1 MDANHNSQ
9 QNPDDMNPFS
19 HIKTI
24 VDDALAGLASDGAL
38 PDGLDA
44 SRVVV
49 EPPRDPA
56 HGDVTTNAA
65 MVLAKPAGKS
75 PRDIAASLC
84 TVLAEHADIA
94 SAEIAGPGFVNLRIS
109 KAFWPGFIRSVLS
122 AGEKFADSTL
132 GQGRRVNVEYVSAN
146 PTGPLHV
153 GHCRGAVFGDA
164 LATLLEVTGHNVTR
178 EYYTND
184 AGSQIDTL
192 GDSVFLRYLEALGE
206 DIGEI
211 PAGLYPGDYLI
222 PVGKQLAGEFGGKL
236 KTMDEAQRKL
246 LVKDRSIDAMMDMI
260 REDLARLNIHQDVFF
275 SERILHENGKIAETV
290 QTMRD
295 AGLVYEGRLPPP
307 KGQLPEGWEDRE
319 QTLFRATEFGDDI
332 DRPLMKSDGTFT
344 YFAADVAYAR
354 DKINRGFTELV
365 FILGADHG
373 GYVKRLQA
381 VTKALSQ
388 GNASA
393 DVLLCQ
399 LVRLFRAGEPVKM
412 SKRAGEFITLRE
424 VVDEVGSDVLRF
436 MMLTRKND
444 APLDFDFQKVT
455 EQSRD
460 NPVWYVQYA
469 HARIGSAF
477 ARAEIEVGE
486 AVADLS
492 DVPEESLLLL
502 SDETEQ
508 RIIGLIAGWPRAVEL
523 AAVNREPHRLAFY
536 LYEIAAEFHSYYNK
550 GKDQPQLR
558 FILPKQVHLTQ
569 ARLALL
575 QMIRYTLVSG
585 LSILGVKP
593 VDEM

>member
-1 MDANHNSQ
+1 MDAGTIHSTVR
-9 QNPDDMNPFS
+9 DHMDPFS
-19 HIKTI
+19 HFKTI
-24 VDDALAGLASDGAL
+24 VDDALARLASEGLL
-38 PDGLDA
+38 PAGLDA

-56 HGDVTTNAA
+56 HGDITTNAA

-75 PRDIAASLC
+75 PRDIAGSLC
-84 TVLAEHADIA
+84 EVLGEHADVA

-109 KAFWPGFIRSVLS
+109 KTFWPGFMRTVLS
-122 AGEKFADSTL
+122 AGERFADSTM
-132 GQGRRVNVEYVSAN
+132 GQGRLVNVEYVSAN

-164 LATLLEVTGHNVTR
+164 LANLLEMTGYNVTR

-192 GDSVFLRYLEALGE
+192 GDSVYLRYLEALGE
-206 DIGEI
+206 DIGDI
-211 PAGLYPGDYLI
+211 PAGLYPGDYLV
-222 PVGKQLAGEFGGKL
+222 PVGKLLADEFGDQL
-236 KTMDEAQRKL
+236 KTMNPAQRKSL
-246 LVKDRSIDAMMDMI
+246 LNDRSIAAMMDLI
-260 REDLARLNIHQDVFF
+260 REDLATLNIHQDVFF
-275 SERILHENGKIAETV
+275 SERTLHENGKIAETV
-290 QTMRD
+290 QVMRD
-295 AGLVYEGRLPPP
+295 AGLVYEGRIPPP

-332 DRPLMKSDGTFT
+332 DRPLMKSDGAFT

-354 DKINRGFTELV
+354 DKIDRGFNELV

-381 VTKALSQ
+381 VTKALS
-388 GNASA
+388 GGSVTA

-399 LVRLFRAGEPVKM
+399 LVRLFRGGEPVKM
-412 SKRAGEFITLRE
+412 SKRAGEFVTLRE

-477 ARAEIEVGE
+477 AKAESEMGQAAIN
-486 AVADLS
+486 LS
-492 DVPEESLLLL
+492 DLPEKSLLLL
-502 SDETEQ
+502 DDETEQ
-508 RIIGLIAGWPRAVEL
+508 RIIGLIAGWPRAVEM
-523 AAVNREPHRLAFY
+523 AAISREPHRLAFY
-536 LYEIAAEFHSYYNK
+536 LYEVAAEFHSYYNK
-550 GKDQPQLR
+550 GKDQPHLR
-558 FILPKQVHLTQ
+558 FILPKQMHLTQ

-575 QMIRYTLVSG
+575 QMIRYTLAGG
-585 LSILGVKP
+585 LNILGVKP

>member
-1 MDANHNSQ
+1 
-9 QNPDDMNPFS
+9 MNPFIHFRS
-19 HIKTI
+19 IL
-24 VDDALAGLASDGAL
+24 DDALARLVSDGLL
-38 PDGLDA
+38 PAGLDA
-44 SRVVV
+44 SRIVV

-56 HGDVTTNAA
+56 HGDITTNAA

-75 PRDIAASLC
+75 PRDIATSLC
-84 TVLAEHADIA
+84 KVLGEHADVA
-94 SAEIAGPGFVNLRIS
+94 AAEIAGPGFVNLRIS
-109 KAFWPGFIRSVLS
+109 KAFWPGFMRSVL
-122 AGEKFADSTL
+122 AEGEKFTSSDM
-132 GQGRRVNVEYVSAN
+132 GQGRKVNVEYVSAN

-164 LATLLEVTGHNVTR
+164 LANLLEVTGHEVTR
-178 EYYTND
+178 EYYIND

-192 GDSVFLRYLEALGE
+192 ADSAYLRYLQALGE

-222 PVGKQLAGEFGGKL
+222 PVGKMLAAEFGVDL

-246 LVKDRSIDAMMDMI
+246 LVKDRSIDAMMDLI
-260 REDLARLNIHQDVFF
+260 RDDLATLNIHQDVFF

-295 AGLVYEGRLPPP
+295 AGLVYEGRIPPP
-307 KGQLPEGWEDRE
+307 KGQAPEGWEDRE

-332 DRPLMKSDGTFT
+332 DRPLMKSDGAFT

-354 DKINRGFTELV
+354 DKIDRGFSELV

-381 VTKALSQ
+381 VTKALS
-388 GNASA
+388 GGSASA
-393 DVLLCQ
+393 DALLCQ

-412 SKRAGEFITLRE
+412 SKRSGEFVTLRE

-477 ARAEIEVGE
+477 AKAKDDVGDS
-486 AVADLS
+486 VIDMS
-492 DVPEESLLLL
+492 DVPGESLLLL
-502 SDETEQ
+502 DDETEQ
-508 RIIGLIAGWPRAVEL
+508 RIIGLIAGWPRAVET
-523 AAVNREPHRLAFY
+523 AAINREPHRLAFY

-550 GKDQPQLR
+550 GKEQPQLR

-575 QMIRYTLVSG
+575 QMIRYTLISG
-585 LSILGVKP
+585 LGILGVRP